1 MNQEIKTES
10 EMLAQFKAGPISLAP
25 VTLTMRKIS
34 TRLGHRRY
42 DAIVDATWD
51 DDEATFTVEC
61 KRLGTPKEF
70 ANAVLQIQSWD
81 LPDDMFPMLL
91 LPYLKPEQL
100 DELERLG
107 ISGVDL
113 CGNGVITIPGRLK
126 VYRTG
131 QPNRFKSAATIKNVY
146 RGKTSLVAR
155 IFAEQNSFPSLQSL
169 REAIVEKDLLL
180 ATGLTKPIGLST
192 VSKALKTLEQDLII
206 AREKTGTI
214 RLLQRDLLLDKL
226 QRNDEP
232 LEGQESV
239 KLKVKTDDLREW
251 VSFYTNSPDASLAV
265 LSGLSSTSQYAVM
278 QRAGIYQLYTPDPI
292 TLANRMTGRGGSS
305 EVPPNENSAEET
317 DRFENVVLIQSK
329 RPIDYFDVR
338 IGERL
343 PWASPLQTW
352 LELMRGDK
360 RDQETASQVREFLL
374 KDGDVE

>member
-1 MNQEIKTES
+1 
-10 EMLAQFKAGPISLAP
+10 MLAQLKASPISLSP
-25 VTLTMRKIS
+25 VTLTMREIS
-34 TRLGHRRY
+34 TRLGDKRY
-42 DAIVDATWD
+42 DAIVDGTWD
-51 DDEATFTVEC
+51 DDKATFAVEC

-70 ANAVLQIQSWD
+70 AGAILQIKSWD

-107 ISGVDL
+107 ISGVDF

-126 VYRTG
+126 VCRTG
-131 QPNRFKSAATIKNVY
+131 QPNRFKSTATIKNVY

-169 REAIVEKDLLL
+169 REAIVERDFLS
-180 ATGLTKPIGLST
+180 ATGLTKLIGLST
-192 VSKALKTLEQDLII
+192 VSKAIKTLEQDLII
-206 AREKTGTI
+206 AREKNGTI

-232 LEGQESV
+232 LEDQELI

-251 VSFYTNSPDASLAV
+251 VNFYTNSPDAALVV
-265 LSGLSSTSQYAVM
+265 LSGISSTSQYAVM
-278 QRAGIYQLYTPDPI
+278 QRAEIYQLYTPDPI
-292 TLANRMTGRGGSS
+292 TLANRMTGRGGAS
-305 EVPPNENSAEET
+305 EVPPNENPGEET
-317 DRFENVVLIQSK
+317 DRFENVVLFQSK

-338 IGERL
+338 IEERL

-352 LELMRGDK
+352 LELKRGDK
-360 RDQETASQVREFLL
+360 RDRETANQVREFLL
-374 KDGDVE
+374 KDGEVE

>member
-10 EMLAQFKAGPISLAP
+10 EMLAQLSAGPVNLAP
-25 VTLTMRKIS
+25 VTLTMREIS
-34 TRLGHRRY
+34 ARLGHERY

-51 DDEATFTVEC
+51 DDDATFAVEC

-70 ANAVLQIQSWD
+70 AGAVLQIQSWN

-100 DELERLG
+100 DELDRLG

-131 QPNRFKSAATIKNVY
+131 KPNRFKSTATIKNVY

-155 IFAEQNSFPSLQSL
+155 IFAEESSFPSLQSL
-169 REAIVEKDLLL
+169 REAIVERDLLSVS
-180 ATGLTKPIGLST
+180 GLSKPIGLST

-206 AREKTGTI
+206 AREKDGAI

-226 QRNDEP
+226 QSNDEP
-232 LEGQESV
+232 LEGQQSI

-251 VSFYTNSPDASLAV
+251 VSFYTKASDQLAV
-265 LSGLSSTSQYAVM
+265 VNGLSSTSQYAVM
-278 QRAGIYQLYTPDPI
+278 QRAEIYQLYTPDPA
-292 TLANRMTGRGGSS
+292 TLANRMTGRGGAS
-305 EVPPNENSAEET
+305 EVPPNENPGEET
-317 DRFENVVLIQSK
+317 DRFENVVLISSK
-329 RPIDYFDVR
+329 RPVDYFDVR
-338 IGERL
+338 MGEGL

-360 RDQETASQVREFLL
+360 RDRETANQVRELLL
-374 KDGDVE
+374 KNGDPE

>member
-10 EMLAQFKAGPISLAP
+10 EMLAQLNASPISLSP
-25 VTLTMRKIS
+25 VTLTMREIS
-34 TRLGHRRY
+34 ARLGDKQY

-51 DDEATFTVEC
+51 NDEAAFAIEC

-70 ANAVLQIQSWD
+70 ANAVLQIQSWN
-81 LPDDMFPMLL
+81 LPDGMFPMLL
-91 LPYLKPEQL
+91 LSYLKPEQL
-100 DELERLG
+100 DELDRLG

-126 VYRTG
+126 VFRTG
-131 QPNRFKSAATIKNVY
+131 QPNQFKSSAAIKNIY

-169 REAIVEKDLLL
+169 REAIVERDLLS

-192 VSKALKTLEQDLII
+192 VSKALKTLEQDLIV
-206 AREKTGTI
+206 ARESDGTI
-214 RLLQRDLLLDKL
+214 KLLQRDQLLDKL

-232 LEGQESV
+232 LEAQETI
-239 KLKVKTDDLREW
+239 KLKVKTDDLRKW
-251 VSFYTNSPDASLAV
+251 ISFYTNASGALAV
-265 LSGLSSTSQYAVM
+265 VTGLSSTSQYAVM
-278 QRAGIYQLYTPDPI
+278 QRTEIYRLYTPDPRG
-292 TLANRMTGRGGSS
+292 LAKRISLRGGAD
-305 EVPPNENSAEET
+305 EVAVEET

-329 RPIDYFDVR
+329 RAIDYFDVR
-338 IGERL
+338 AGKSL

-360 RDQETASQVREFLL
+360 RDRETADQVRELL
-374 KDGDVE
+374 LNGGDVE

>member
-1 MNQEIKTES
+1 MNQEIKTET
-10 EMLAQFKAGPISLAP
+10 EMLAKMKASSICLAP
-25 VTLTMRKIS
+25 VTLTMREIS
-34 TRLGHRRY
+34 TRLSDQRY
-42 DAIVDATWD
+42 DAIIDATWD
-51 DDEATFTVEC
+51 DDEATFAIEC

-70 ANAVLQIQSWD
+70 AEAVLKIQSWD

-100 DELERLG
+100 DELDRLE

-131 QPNRFKSAATIKNVY
+131 NPNRFKSTATIKNVY

-169 REAIVEKDLLL
+169 REAIVERDLLL

-192 VSKALKTLEQDLII
+192 VSKAIKTLEQDLII
-206 AREKTGTI
+206 AREKNGTI

-232 LEGQESV
+232 LEDHDTI

-251 VSFYTNSPDASLAV
+251 VSFYTKASGHLTV
-265 LSGLSSTSQYAVM
+265 VNGISSTSQYSVM
-278 QRAGIYQLYTPDPI
+278 QRAEIYQLYTPDPI
-292 TLANRMTGRGGSS
+292 TLANRMTGRGGAS
-305 EVPPNENSAEET
+305 EVPPNENPGEET

-338 IGERL
+338 IGGQL

-360 RDQETASQVREFLL
+360 RDRETANQVREFLL
-374 KDGDVE
+374 KDGDTE

>member
-1 MNQEIKTES
+1 MFMNQEIKTES
-10 EMLAQFKAGPISLAP
+10 EMLAQLKAGSICLSP
-25 VTLTMRKIS
+25 VTLTMREIS
-34 TRLGHRRY
+34 ARLGNSRY
-42 DAIVDATWD
+42 DAVVDATWD
-51 DDEATFTVEC
+51 DDEAAFAIEC

-70 ANAVLQIQSWD
+70 ANAVLQIQSWN
-81 LPDDMFPMLL
+81 LPDGMFPMLL

-100 DELERLG
+100 DELDRLG

-126 VYRTG
+126 VFRTG
-131 QPNRFKSAATIKNVY
+131 QPNRFKSSATIKNVY

-155 IFAEQNSFPSLQSL
+155 IFAEQDSFPSLQSL
-169 REAIVEKDLLL
+169 REAIIERDLLS

-206 AREKTGTI
+206 SRESDGTI
-214 RLLQRDLLLDKL
+214 KLLQRDQLLDKL

-232 LEGQESV
+232 LEAQETI

-251 VSFYTNSPDASLAV
+251 VSFYTNASDALTV
-265 LSGLSSTSQYAVM
+265 VTGLSSTSQYAVM
-278 QRAGIYQLYTPDPI
+278 QRAEIYRLYTPDPRG
-292 TLANRMTGRGGSS
+292 LADRMSARGGADD
-305 EVPPNENSAEET
+305 VAVEET

-329 RPIDYFDVR
+329 RPVDYFDVR
-338 IGERL
+338 TGKSL

-360 RDQETASQVREFLL
+360 RDRETADQVRELL
-374 KDGDVE
+374 LDGGDVA